1 MRTFCPHQYHFRWS
15 RRCVLYD
22 AAGMVREKKERGRL
36 IALDDVSKHYPNG
49 IVALRDVDLDISAG
63 DFVFLVGSS
72 GAGKSTLIKLLIRE
86 EVPTSGRVFVDG
98 EDVVRLKSSG
108 VPKLRRRVG
117 VVFQDFKL
125 LPTRTVAENVAFALL
140 VTGHEGRVVR
150 EETERALALVG
161 LTSRRDH
168 FPGQLSGG
176 EQQRTAIARAL
187 VSRPPILIADEPTGN
202 LDPVTS
208 WEIIKLLVRVNEI
221 GTTLLIATHNAEI
234 VNALRQRVVH
244 LDHGAIVRDEYPGLY
259 AA

>member
-1 MRTFCPHQYHFRWS
+1 M
-15 RRCVLYD
+15 
-22 AAGMVREKKERGRL
+22 

-49 IVALRDVDLDISAG
+49 TVALRDVDLGISAG

-72 GAGKSTLIKLLIRE
+72 GAGKSTLIKLLIRDL
-86 EVPTSGRVFVDG
+86 VPTSGRVFVDG
-98 EDVVRLKSSG
+98 EDVVRLKRSA
-108 VPKLRRRVG
+108 VPRLRRRVG

-140 VTGHEGRVVR
+140 VTGHEGPVVR
-150 EETERALALVG
+150 EETERVLALVG
-161 LTSRRDH
+161 LTGRRDH
-168 FPGQLSGG
+168 FPDQLSGG
-176 EQQRTAIARAL
+176 EQQRAAIARAL
-187 VSRPPILIADEPTGN
+187 VNRPPILIADEPTGN

-208 WEIIKLLVRVNEI
+208 WEILKLLVHVNEI

-234 VNALRQRVVH
+234 VNALRRRVVH